1 MTSKGDQ
8 KDIERRLQSIIG
20 SMRIS
25 GGEPTEETIIT
36 MRGILSGALDADEEI
51 ERIVARYKNKPSNV
65 ESTTADDFTINEGH
79 CVVLDGLDRGVKP
92 EGFKREI
99 QQLRKGDWAS
109 IYRKQMRGFDT
120 NCVRVDVQVTVSMCP
135 GLYSV
140 AVRKMFDKKG
150 DLMKNPARG
159 VEVGDEFIITADYF
173 YSVWCEN
180 DERSRN

>member
-79 CVVLDGLDRGVKP
+79 CVVLDGLDRGVRP

-150 DLMKNPARG
+150 ELMKNPACG

-173 YSVWCEN
+173 YSIWCEN
-180 DERSRN
+180 DE

>member
-1 MTSKGDQ
+1 MLG
-8 KDIERRLQSIIG
+8 R
-20 SMRIS
+20 
-25 GGEPTEETIIT
+25 
-36 MRGILSGALDADEEI
+36 
-51 ERIVARYKNKPSNV
+51 
-65 ESTTADDFTINEGH
+65 
-79 CVVLDGLDRGVKP
+79 LDRGVKP

-120 NCVRVDVQVTVSMCP
+120 NCVRVDVQVIVSMCP

-150 DLMKNPARG
+150 DLMKNPACG

>member
-8 KDIERRLQSIIG
+8 KDIERRLESIIG

-150 DLMKNPARG
+150 ELMKNPACG

-180 DERSRN
+180 DE

>member
-1 MTSKGDQ
+1 MTSKRDQ
-8 KDIERRLQSIIG
+8 DDIERRLQSIIG

-36 MRGILSGALDADEEI
+36 MRGVLSGALDADEEI

-120 NCVRVDVQVTVSMCP
+120 NCVRVDVQVTVSICP

-150 DLMKNPARG
+150 ELMKNPACG

-180 DERSRN
+180 DE

>member
-120 NCVRVDVQVTVSMCP
+120 NCVRVDVQVIVSMCP

-140 AVRKMFDKKG
+140 AVRKMFDKKS
-150 DLMKNPARG
+150 DLMKNPACG

-173 YSVWCEN
+173 HSVWCEN
-180 DERSRN
+180 DE

>member
-1 MTSKGDQ
+1 MTSEDE
-8 KDIERRLQSIIG
+8 EREERLQSVIG
-20 SMRIS
+20 SCRIS
-25 GGEPTEETIIT
+25 GLELTEECIIT
-36 MRGILSGALDADEEI
+36 MRGILSGALNADEEI
-51 ERIVARYKNKPSNV
+51 ARTVDRYKNKPSHV
-65 ESTTADDFTINEGH
+65 EGTTAEDFTINEGY
-79 CVVLDGLDRGVKP
+79 CVVLGRLDRGVKP

-109 IYRKQMRGFDT
+109 IYRKQMRGLDT
-120 NCVRVDVQVTVSMCP
+120 NCVRVDVQVIVSMCP

-150 DLMKNPARG
+150 DLMKNPACG
-159 VEVGDEFIITADYF
+159 VEVGDEFIITADYC

>member
-150 DLMKNPARG
+150 CLLYTSPSPRDLS
-159 VEVGDEFIITADYF
+159 T
-173 YSVWCEN
+173 
-180 DERSRN
+180 SRMPSSA

>member
-8 KDIERRLQSIIG
+8 KDIERRLESIIG

-150 DLMKNPARG
+150 ELMKNPACG

-173 YSVWCEN
+173 YSIWCEN
-180 DERSRN
+180 DE

>member
-109 IYRKQMRGFDT
+109 IYRKQMRGLDT
-120 NCVRVDVQVTVSMCP
+120 NCVRVDVQVIVSMCP

-150 DLMKNPARG
+150 ELMKNPACG

>member
-1 MTSKGDQ
+1 MTSKRDQ
-8 KDIERRLQSIIG
+8 DDIERRLQSIIG

-36 MRGILSGALDADEEI
+36 MRGILSGALNADEEI
-51 ERIVARYKNKPSNV
+51 ARTVDRYKNKPSHV
-65 ESTTADDFTINEGH
+65 EGTTAEDFTINEGY
-79 CVVLDGLDRGVKP
+79 CVVLGRLDRGVKP

-150 DLMKNPARG
+150 ELMKNPACG

-180 DERSRN
+180 DE

>member
-120 NCVRVDVQVTVSMCP
+120 NCVRVDVQVTVSICP

-150 DLMKNPARG
+150 ELMKNPACG

-180 DERSRN
+180 DE

>member
-120 NCVRVDVQVTVSMCP
+120 NCVRVDVQVIVSMCP

-150 DLMKNPARG
+150 ELMKNPACG

-173 YSVWCEN
+173 YSIWCEN
-180 DERSRN
+180 DE

>member
-150 DLMKNPARG
+150 ELMKNPACG

-173 YSVWCEN
+173 YSIWCEN
-180 DERSRN
+180 DE

>member
-1 MTSKGDQ
+1 MLG
-8 KDIERRLQSIIG
+8 R
-20 SMRIS
+20 
-25 GGEPTEETIIT
+25 
-36 MRGILSGALDADEEI
+36 
-51 ERIVARYKNKPSNV
+51 
-65 ESTTADDFTINEGH
+65 
-79 CVVLDGLDRGVKP
+79 LDRGVKP

-150 DLMKNPARG
+150 DLMKNPACG

>member
-140 AVRKMFDKKG
+140 PVRKMFDKKG
-150 DLMKNPARG
+150 ELMKNPACG

-173 YSVWCEN
+173 YSIWCEN
-180 DERSRN
+180 DE

>member
-8 KDIERRLQSIIG
+8 KDIERRLESIIG

-120 NCVRVDVQVTVSMCP
+120 NCVRVDVQVTVSICP

-150 DLMKNPARG
+150 ELMKNPACG

-180 DERSRN
+180 DE

>member
-20 SMRIS
+20 SMRIT

-150 DLMKNPARG
+150 ELMKNPACG

-173 YSVWCEN
+173 YSIWCEN
-180 DERSRN
+180 DE

>member
-120 NCVRVDVQVTVSMCP
+120 NCVRVDVQVTVSICP

-150 DLMKNPARG
+150 ELMKNPACG

-173 YSVWCEN
+173 YSIWCEN
-180 DERSRN
+180 DE

>member
-1 MTSKGDQ
+1 MTSKRDQ
-8 KDIERRLQSIIG
+8 DDIERRLQSIIG

-36 MRGILSGALDADEEI
+36 MRGILSGALNADEEI
-51 ERIVARYKNKPSNV
+51 ERIVARYKNKPSHV

-120 NCVRVDVQVTVSMCP
+120 NCVRVDVQVIVSMCP

-150 DLMKNPARG
+150 ELMKNPACG

-180 DERSRN
+180 DE

>member
-150 DLMKNPARG
+150 ELMKNPACG

-180 DERSRN
+180 DE

>member
-79 CVVLDGLDRGVKP
+79 CVVLDGFDRGVKP

-150 DLMKNPARG
+150 ELMKNPACG

-180 DERSRN
+180 DE